1 MNCYKS
7 FDSMLAESA
16 DVELD
21 DKGGST
27 LYFVVAAW
35 ME

>member
-1 MNCYKS
+1 MNFYKS

-16 DVELD
+16 DVEPD

-35 ME
+35 MD